1 MAGRD
6 QAMTD
11 PAAIAAGL
19 TKAQREALTN
29 PLETIEGVALWYDTN
44 RHTAYALH
52 RRDLVDDHFCLT
64 ALGLSVRQHLQQQ
77 EGKGA

>member
-1 MAGRD
+1 
-6 QAMTD
+6 MTD

-29 PLETIEGVALWYDTN
+29 PLKTAAGVVLWYDTN

-52 RRDLVDDHFCLT
+52 RRDLVDDHFGLT
-64 ALGLSVRQHLQQQ
+64 PLGLAVRAALQNG
-77 EGKGA
+77 EES